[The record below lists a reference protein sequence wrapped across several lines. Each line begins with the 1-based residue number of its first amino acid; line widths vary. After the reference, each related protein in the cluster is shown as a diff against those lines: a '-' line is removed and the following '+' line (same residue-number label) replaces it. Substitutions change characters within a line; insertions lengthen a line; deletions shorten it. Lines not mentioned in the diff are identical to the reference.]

1 MTPQPKKNNSGQ
13 AQIQV
18 AGEGQFRISGDLD
31 YQTIPRVLKS
41 SQSMFAGQQSLT
53 IDLSEVNRSNSAGLA
68 LLIEWMRF
76 AKAEG
81 CSIKFLNIPEQMHQV
96 AQLCG
101 VEEKLP
107 V

>member
-1 MTPQPKKNNSGQ
+1 MTQPKKNNSRQ

-31 YQTIPRVLKS
+31 YQTIPQVLKS
-41 SQSMFAGQQSLT
+41 SQSMFAGQKSLT

-76 AKAEG
+76 ARSEG
-81 CSIKFLNIPEQMHQV
+81 CSIRFLNIPEQMHQV

-101 VEEKLP
+101 VEEQLP